1 MRMKYEPPTDGA
13 PFEGELMEVEP
24 GGALGIFRKVLTT
37 ERHVDAEVGGE
48 AMADVRLGS
57 LATSLPSPSERL
69 NMVALEKECMKPPSA
84 GDSFAEA
91 VPWVL
96 SILVHTCE
104 KIGLD
109 LRCKAQPKGDVF
121 PLPTSMVYLKKMVE
135 APEHELVIVRGM
147 CCALNSFYG
156 ESVEN
161 SFYPTKGQGQIV
173 KGLHKEAQ
181 VVMGWPER
189 LEETSWKSFFELKTI
204 DYCGDE
210 VLCARPT
217 SWANLAPAM
226 PAEVASVEHYVDHF
240 LEYLLPR
247 EVQKGMKPP
256 KVLVHEDDWLEVCT
270 GLLGRGVC
278 TPIHVDDVFR
288 VDGAPV
294 LNGLFG
300 VPKDEEA
307 NGIPIHRLIMDL
319 RPCNLVCRALEGDVS
334 TLPSWATMGPLQI
347 MPTEDLIISSED
359 VRCFFYIFKIP
370 SEWRRLLAFNK
381 VLPRELWPTPHGPYY
396 LASQVLPMGFKNS
409 VSLAQHVHRNIVR
422 RAGLRMSGGLE
433 GSSEIRKDR
442 PFSGSS
448 TLHRVY
454 LDNFDLLEKV
464 DHKTAQLLQ
473 GEPSPAILALR
484 AEYEEWGIPRHPK
497 KAVSRA
503 LRAEVQGAIIDGE
516 AGVAYPKPVKVYKYV
531 ALASLLLQEESCSQ
545 KQAQVVAGGL
555 VYISM
560 FRRPMLGCLNH
571 IWQFIE
577 SFRGY
582 PPFIKFTIPDEVK
595 LEIARFVCLVPLAK
609 LNFRLLVNG
618 EVTASD
624 ASTTGGGLTASTG
637 LTGFGH
643 AAAGA
648 KVRGDLADPSDL
660 MGILTIGL
668 FDGIGALRVAADA
681 LGLGVIGHI
690 SVEVKKE
697 ASRVLESRFPSTIFV
712 DGGVEVVDDEM
723 VRSWAARYSQAAV
736 VLIGAGPPCQGVSGL
751 NANRRGALRDHR
763 SCLFSHV
770 ARIREL
776 VQNHF
781 CWAQV
786 RYLAESVM
794 SMDDKDR
801 KVMTA
806 SFGDT
811 PVSIDASGVSLAR
824 RPRLY
829 WCNWELLPGRGVV
842 LQPPIGSGSTQ
853 YRPVELQAQVKPER
867 FLREGCQR
875 TSSTPLPTF
884 TTSRPR
890 DSPGRRPAGLDLL
903 SEDER
908 RAWEQDRYRF
918 PPYQY
923 QQKNLIKEPGGHLR
937 LSDIV
942 EREVIMG
949 FPMNYTFQCMSKQF
963 HGTEAH
969 LDERKTLVG
978 NTWNVTVVTWLL
990 SQLGGQ
996 LGLCSFLSPQ
1006 EAVDVT
1012 TPGSS
1017 HTVAGLLQRPPLTAP
1032 ATEGSSLGSRTL
1044 VEKLLNLV
1052 SLKGEDIMIQAPS
1065 EETLRYHRL
1074 RASLP
1079 AALWKWKTITGW
1091 HWRGSPEHIN
1101 VLEMRP
1107 VLTTLRWRVVKRKTF
1122 NSKFIHMIDSL
1133 VCLHSLSRGRSSSRK
1148 MRRTL
1153 CRIDALLLASGNHGV
1168 WAYVHTSQNPA
1179 DRPSRRPVRKK
1190 W

>member
-1 MRMKYEPPTDGA
+1 
-13 PFEGELMEVEP
+13 
-24 GGALGIFRKVLTT
+24 
-37 ERHVDAEVGGE
+37 
-48 AMADVRLGS
+48 
-57 LATSLPSPSERL
+57 
-69 NMVALEKECMKPPSA
+69 
-84 GDSFAEA
+84 
-91 VPWVL
+91 
-96 SILVHTCE
+96 
-104 KIGLD
+104 
-109 LRCKAQPKGDVF
+109 
-121 PLPTSMVYLKKMVE
+121 
-135 APEHELVIVRGM
+135 
-147 CCALNSFYG
+147 
-156 ESVEN
+156 
-161 SFYPTKGQGQIV
+161 
-173 KGLHKEAQ
+173 
-181 VVMGWPER
+181 
-189 LEETSWKSFFELKTI
+189 
-204 DYCGDE
+204 
-210 VLCARPT
+210 
-217 SWANLAPAM
+217 
-226 PAEVASVEHYVDHF
+226 
-240 LEYLLPR
+240 
-247 EVQKGMKPP
+247 
-256 KVLVHEDDWLEVCT
+256 
-270 GLLGRGVC
+270 
-278 TPIHVDDVFR
+278 
-288 VDGAPV
+288 
-294 LNGLFG
+294 
-300 VPKDEEA
+300 
-307 NGIPIHRLIMDL
+307 
-319 RPCNLVCRALEGDVS
+319 
-334 TLPSWATMGPLQI
+334 

-595 LEIARFVCLVPLAK
+595 LEVARFVCLVPLAK

-794 SMDDKDR
+794 SMDEKDR

-842 LQPPIGSGSTQ
+842 LQPPIGSGSSQ

-923 QQKNLIKEPGGHLR
+923 QQKNLIKEPGGNLR
-937 LSDIV
+937 LPDIV

-1052 SLKGEDIMIQAPS
+1052 SLKGEDIMIQAQS

-1079 AALWKWKTITGW
+1079 QHYGSGRPLLGGIGEAAPNTSTS
-1091 HWRGSPEHIN
+1091 WRCGRFSP
-1101 VLEMRP
+1101 P
-1107 VLTTLRWRVVKRKTF
+1107 
-1122 NSKFIHMIDSL
+1122 
-1133 VCLHSLSRGRSSSRK
+1133 
-1148 MRRTL
+1148 
-1153 CRIDALLLASGNHGV
+1153 
-1168 WAYVHTSQNPA
+1168 
-1179 DRPSRRPVRKK
+1179 
-1190 W
+1190 